1 MGIFGLK
8 DALGGTLRQLLAS
21 NQNVDFLNTDF
32 VDLGNLNWNKDTNYK
47 FYAPLTSAK
56 APADN
61 NTKANI
67 LCAIFKTQ
75 SLNDWGNDNLCI
87 GLSTGQGLWVRHN
100 SYTDITAFKNAM
112 KGILLAYEK
121 ASS

>member
-56 APADN
+56 A
-61 NTKANI
+61 